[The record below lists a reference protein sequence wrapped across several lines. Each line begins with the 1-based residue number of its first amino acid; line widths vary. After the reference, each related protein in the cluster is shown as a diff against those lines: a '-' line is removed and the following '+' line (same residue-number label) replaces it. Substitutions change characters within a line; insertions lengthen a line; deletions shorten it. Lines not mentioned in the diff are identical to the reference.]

1 MKKAFRFGSVL
12 TALTATGLLIGG
24 TTEASAATADG
35 SEAQATCYVKV
46 YQLTNFGGKSAC
58 VNADISNLAS
68 LTWPSGGG
76 KINDSIS
83 SIKLDKICTVD
94 LYQNAGYGGAHSH
107 WTHSKPLPGY
117 WTNDTTLA
125 NNNVGDNRTSS
136 IKIDCFAEV

>member
-1 MKKAFRFGSVL
+1 MKKAFRIGSVL
-12 TALTATGLLIGG
+12 TALTATGLLISG

-35 SEAQATCYVKV
+35 SEAQASCYVKV

-58 VNADISNLAS
+58 ITGDMKDLAS
-68 LTWPSGGG
+68 YSWPAGG
-76 KINDSIS
+76 KIDNSIS
-83 SIKLDKICTVD
+83 SMKLDKICTVD
-94 LYQNAGYGGAHSH
+94 LYQYANYTGAHSH

-136 IKIDCFAEV
+136 IKINCFAEV